1 MKLEDYGPSMSVDQ
15 HSWKEV
21 EGTKRIPSVLSRPL
35 HTNPRVVKKVKSYDA
50 TCSLKTSSLC
60 PLPAHMYS

>member
-1 MKLEDYGPSMSVDQ
+1 MEYY
-15 HSWKEV
+15 WKEV

-35 HTNPRVVKKVKSYDA
+35 HTNPRVAKKVKSYDA
-50 TCSLKTSSLC
+50 TCSLKTSFLC